1 MAATTTESAFVET
14 SAALRKLMI
23 ANAKGM
29 IIAEESDVT
38 LVLHAPF
45 ANPLKPKEPM
55 WFGMV
60 RTGKAYVGYH
70 LMPLYMNARLSALVT
85 PTLKKRMQ
93 GKTCFNF
100 TAVDEALFAELGT
113 LTAQCTRGW
122 KEDLSKAVAAYKNT
136 KKA

>member
-1 MAATTTESAFVET
+1 MAATTTDSAFAET

-23 ANAKGM
+23 ANAKGL
-29 IIAEESDVT
+29 IVAEESEAT

-70 LMPLYMNARLSALVT
+70 LDLPRFFGPRL
-85 PTLKKRMQ
+85 
-93 GKTCFNF
+93 F
-100 TAVDEALFAELGT
+100 
-113 LTAQCTRGW
+113 
-122 KEDLSKAVAAYKNT
+122 
-136 KKA
+136 